1 MAVRLGTTPVVIP
14 DATHLPMLENV
25 DATAEALDGI
35 FANAL
40 QATSADRA

>member
-1 MAVRLGTTPVVIP
+1 
-14 DATHLPMLENV
+14 MLENV

-35 FANAL
+35 SANAA

>member
-1 MAVRLGTTPVVIP
+1 MAARLGTTPVRIP

-35 FANAL
+35 FAPV
-40 QATSADRA
+40 TSAQ